1 METLKALEQRQH
13 ILRLSLSV
21 KHTIVD
27 AEGVEHYKRLCDFL
41 KPLGILNNVV
51 TAYDLGAAYYLKD
64 EMDAAPRQVGQF
76 TTFSEFT
83 EAHLQSLFGEIEKDF
98 GNYPLLD
105 KLAKRYYLLGI
116 RNRSLHRERASNPK
130 CTAPNSRIQLH
141 ADGRVPTCQF
151 NTISVGNL
159 QESDLADLWPS
170 ARIQKRR
177 GWVGKCPECWAECEV
192 LPNAIYTGDLLQN
205 SLFPEKVALKT

>member
-21 KHTIVD
+21 NHTIVD

-41 KPLGILNNVV
+41 KPLGIQNNVV

-76 TTFSEFT
+76 TTFSEFPV
-83 EAHLQSLFGEIEKDF
+83 AHLHSLFGEIGKDF
-98 GNYPLLD
+98 ANYPLLD
-105 KLAKRYYLLGI
+105 RLAKRYFPLGI
-116 RNRSLHRERASNPK
+116 RNRLLQGEG
-130 CTAPNSRIQLH
+130 APNPNCAALNSQLRLLP
-141 ADGRVPTCQF
+141 DGRVPTCQF

-159 QESDLADLWPS
+159 RESDFADPWPS

-192 LPNAIYTGDLLQN
+192 LPNAIYTGDLFQN
-205 SLFPEKVALKT
+205 SLFPKKSP